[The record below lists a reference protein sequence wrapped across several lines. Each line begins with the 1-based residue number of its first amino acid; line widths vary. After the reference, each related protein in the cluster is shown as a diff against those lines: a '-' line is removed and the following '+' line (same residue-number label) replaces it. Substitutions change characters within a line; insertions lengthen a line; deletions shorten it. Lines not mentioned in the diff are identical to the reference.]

1 MFRSYGSKLPT
12 SLTYIVLTPEAIHLG
27 DLLRISVRSATKIIP
42 SHSDFQ
48 GPTKVFRTPQE
59 PRCFTGALSL
69 SLDNPIPGT
78 LLLNKEKI
86 TLPRTSA
93 DVSELDCVTAWGP
106 TDHCWPEGR
115 ISVCRHRN
123 INLFPFR
130 FKRLHNTE
138 LALSTMS
145 PPSASELIPHLG
157 PANPCA
163 TTVHMEPFSTSV
175 FKVLT

>member
-12 SLTYIVLTPEAIHLG
+12 SLTYIVLAPEAIHLG
-27 DLLRISVRSATKIIP
+27 DLLRISVRTATKIIP

-93 DVSELDCVTAWGP
+93 DVSEIDCVTAWGQLNP
-106 TDHCWPEGR
+106 VTGPEDESPCAGTG
-115 ISVCRHRN
+115 ILTC
-123 INLFPFR
+123 FPFASR
-130 FKRLHNTE
+130 GYTNTK
-138 LALSTMS
+138 TFF
-145 PPSASELIPHLG
+145 
-157 PANPCA
+157 N
-163 TTVHMEPFSTSV
+163 
-175 FKVLT
+175 